1 MQKYYKSLSWSSF
14 DLPRVFKERGI
25 MDAKKLPG
33 FFYRDDSL
41 RLWGAIKD
49 YVSSI
54 LSIYYSS
61 DTDIQKVST
70 TNKYLESKLI

>member
-1 MQKYYKSLSWSSF
+1 MKKYYKNLSWSSY

-41 RLWGAIKD
+41 KLWEAIKD

-54 LSIYYSS
+54 LSVYYKS
-61 DTDIQKVST
+61 DKDIQRVS
-70 TNKYLESKLI
+70 

>member
-1 MQKYYKSLSWSSF
+1 
-14 DLPRVFKERGI
+14 

-49 YVSSI
+49 YVRSI

-70 TNKYLESKLI
+70 TNKYLKWKLI